1 MNYRLF
7 FKIGAVS
14 LVALLLLL
22 PVVQIRELVSEREQ
36 TRDSVVAEMARST
49 GHAQTITGP
58 LLVVPYT
65 RKVRSWS
72 EARESEPGR
81 WIETEVAGQ
90 LTFLPADFELRGSLQ
105 VAERQ
110 RGIYRARLF
119 EAEAGITGSFE
130 LKANYGITTDLAD
143 YTFHTPHLA
152 LGISDIRGI
161 GTALE
166 LDWNGNEMRFEPGTA
181 TPVLAAGVHAAVPAP
196 DVSSARQMTY
206 AIALALRGTS
216 DFQVTPMGRESRV
229 QLTSNW
235 PHPSFVGEFL
245 PREREVSASGFS
257 ARWQT
262 SFFATNLENVVT
274 ACRDGSVGNA
284 ACRELESRH
293 FGVSFIDPV
302 DHYVQSDR
310 ATKYAFLFI
319 GLTFAACF
327 LLEVL
332 RRLSVHPIQY
342 GLVGLSLAVFFLLLL
357 SLSEH
362 LGFAWAYCVSAAACI
377 SLIAYYVAHIIGKK
391 RVGALFAG
399 ALGSLYALLYAILS
413 AEDYSLL
420 IGSVLVFAVLGTIMV
435 LTRKVNWASFGQST
449 DTTRAPFTPTASP
462 TTPSQGTR

>member
-1 MNYRLF
+1 MNHRLF
-7 FKIGAVS
+7 FKIGAIF

-22 PVVQIRELVSEREQ
+22 PVVQIRELVSERDQ
-36 TRDSVVAEMARST
+36 TRDSVVAEMARSI
-49 GHAQTITGP
+49 GYAQTITGP

-72 EARESEPGR
+72 EDREGQPR
-81 WIETEVAGQ
+81 RLIETEIAGQ
-90 LTFLPADFELRGSLQ
+90 LTILPADFELSGTLD
-105 VAERQ
+105 VAERE
-110 RGIYRARLF
+110 RGIYRARIF
-119 EAEAGITGSFE
+119 DAQSRITGAFE

-143 YTFHTPHLA
+143 YTFDTPHLS

-161 GTALE
+161 GNALE
-166 LDWNGNEMRFEPGTA
+166 LNWNGDRVVFEPGTA
-181 TPVLAAGVHAAVPAP
+181 TSVLAAGVHAALPAP
-196 DVSSARQMTY
+196 DITGARRMTY
-206 AIALALRGTS
+206 AIALSLQGTG

-229 QLTSNW
+229 LLTSNW

-245 PREREVSASGFS
+245 PREREVKASGFS
-257 ARWQT
+257 ASWQT
-262 SFFATNLENVVT
+262 SFFATNLENVVN
-274 ACRDGSVGNA
+274 ACRDGSPSDA
-284 ACRELESRH
+284 ACVELGSRH

-362 LGFAWAYCVSAAACI
+362 VGFAWAYSISAAACV
-377 SLIAYYVAHIIGKK
+377 SLIAYYVTHVIGDKK
-391 RVGALFAG
+391 LGALFGG
-399 ALGSLYALLYAILS
+399 ALVSLYALLYVILS

-420 IGSVLVFAVLGTIMV
+420 IGSLLVFGVLGAIMV
-435 LTRKVNWASFGQST
+435 LTRRVNWTQFGQ
-449 DTTRAPFTPTASP
+449 PTA
-462 TTPSQGTR
+462 TPLGPP